1 MTAQQLAALTCD
13 AVGSVVD
20 WDTSHWDIARSQAV
34 TDATL
39 SCSEYHA
46 PLAAMSTAVR
56 GIGPTWRQTNVASEQ
71 QLQSPRPPGFTATSV
86 TNSQNPIVVLIL
98 PLSILREHSCQM

>member
-71 QLQSPRPPGFTATSV
+71 RSPRPPGFTATSV